1 MPLLEIDHVSFTYP
15 DGDGYR
21 TILNNVNLEF
31 ESGLFY
37 AIVGASGSGKTT
49 FLTLLAGMDAVH
61 EGEIRY
67 QGQSLERIGFWAYRR
82 HHVGMV
88 FQNFNLIPYMTGLEN
103 VLVAMGIAKSGNKA
117 TALKLL
123 ENLGIGASKAKRS
136 VRRLSGGE
144 QQRVAIARALANNP
158 DIIIADE
165 PSGNLDGATE
175 TAIIGLFQQLAH
187 EQKKC
192 VIVVTH
198 SEKVAANA
206 DIILR
211 LHPTEGTFDREVRN
225 ALTNA
230 A

>member
-1 MPLLEIDHVSFTYP
+1 MTLLQIDNVSFTYP

-21 TILNNVNLEF
+21 TILNHVNQTF
-31 ESGLFY
+31 EQGSFY

-49 FLTLLAGMDAVH
+49 FLTLIAGMDQVQ
-61 EGEIRY
+61 EGSIRY
-67 QGQSLERIGFWAYRR
+67 NGQALEKIGLWNYRR
-82 HHVGMV
+82 KHVGMV

-103 VLVAMGIAKSGNKA
+103 VLVAMGIAKTGNKA
-117 TALKLL
+117 SALKLL
-123 ENLGIGASKAKRS
+123 DELGISVTKAKRS

-175 TAIIGLFQQLAH
+175 TAIIGLFQRLAH
-187 EQKKC
+187 EQGKC

-198 SEKVAANA
+198 SEKVASNA

-211 LHPTEGTFDREVRN
+211 LHPTDGTFSREEN
-225 ALTNA
+225 SYSIA
-230 A
+230 

>member
-1 MPLLEIDHVSFTYP
+1 MTLLDIENVSFTYP

-21 TILNNVNLEF
+21 TILNHVNQKF
-31 ESGLFY
+31 EQRTFY

-49 FLTLLAGMDAVH
+49 FLTLIAGMDQVH
-61 EGEIRY
+61 EGSIRY
-67 QGQSLERIGFWAYRR
+67 NGQALEKIGLWNYRR
-82 HHVGMV
+82 KHVGMV

-103 VLVAMGIAKSGNKA
+103 VLVAMGIAKTGNK
-117 TALKLL
+117 TSALKLL
-123 ENLGIGASKAKRS
+123 EDLGVGPTKAKRS

-175 TAIIGLFQQLAH
+175 AAIIGLFQRLAH
-187 EQKKC
+187 EQGKC

-198 SEKVAANA
+198 SEKVASNA

-211 LHPTEGTFDREVRN
+211 LHPSDGTFEKEIRN
-225 ALTNA
+225 DKNDLA
-230 A
+230 

>member
-1 MPLLEIDHVSFTYP
+1 MPLLEIDNVSFTYP

-21 TILNNVNLEF
+21 TILNHVDLAF
-31 ESGLFY
+31 EPSTFY

-49 FLTLLAGMDAVH
+49 FLTLIAGMDQVH
-61 EGEIRY
+61 EGSIRY
-67 QGQSLERIGFWAYRR
+67 NGQALEKIGLWNYRR
-82 HHVGMV
+82 NHVGMV

-103 VLVAMGIAKSGNKA
+103 VLVAMGIAKTGNK
-117 TALKLL
+117 TSALELL
-123 ENLGIGASKAKRS
+123 EDLGVGPTKAKRS

-175 TAIIGLFQQLAH
+175 AAIIGLFQRLAH
-187 EQKKC
+187 EQGKC

-198 SEKVAANA
+198 SEKVASNA

-211 LHPTEGTFDREVRN
+211 LHPSDGTFETEIRN
-225 ALTNA
+225 RKNDLT
-230 A
+230 

>member
-1 MPLLEIDHVSFTYP
+1 MTLLDIENVSFTYP

-21 TILNNVNLEF
+21 TILNHVNQKF
-31 ESGLFY
+31 EQRTFY

-49 FLTLLAGMDAVH
+49 FLTLIAGMDQVH
-61 EGEIRY
+61 EGSIRY
-67 QGQSLERIGFWAYRR
+67 NGQALEKIGLWNYRR
-82 HHVGMV
+82 NHVGMV

-103 VLVAMGIAKSGNKA
+103 VLVAMGIAKTGNK
-117 TALKLL
+117 TSALKLL
-123 ENLGIGASKAKRS
+123 EDLGVGPTKAKRS

-175 TAIIGLFQQLAH
+175 AAIIGLFQRLAH
-187 EQKKC
+187 EQGKC

-198 SEKVAANA
+198 SEKVASNA

-211 LHPTEGTFDREVRN
+211 LHPSDGTFEKEIRN
-225 ALTNA
+225 DKNDLA
-230 A
+230 

>member
-1 MPLLEIDHVSFTYP
+1 VH
-15 DGDGYR
+15 DGSIRY
-21 TILNNVNLEF
+21 N
-31 ESGLFY
+31 
-37 AIVGASGSGKTT
+37 GKA
-49 FLTLLAGMDAVH
+49 L
-61 EGEIRY
+61 GEI
-67 QGQSLERIGFWAYRR
+67 GLWTYRR
-82 HHVGMV
+82 KHVGMV

-103 VLVAMGIAKSGNKA
+103 VLVAMGIAKTGNKA

-123 ENLGIGASKAKRS
+123 EELGIGATKAKRS

-175 TAIIGLFQQLAH
+175 TAIIGLFQRLAH
-187 EQKKC
+187 DQGKC

-206 DIILR
+206 DVILR
-211 LHPTEGTFDREVRN
+211 LHPTDGTFEKDIRQ
-225 ALTNA
+225 
-230 A
+230 

>member
-1 MPLLEIDHVSFTYP
+1 MTLLDIENVSFTYP

-21 TILNNVNLEF
+21 TILNHVNQKF
-31 ESGLFY
+31 EQRTFY

-49 FLTLLAGMDAVH
+49 FLTLIAGMDQVH
-61 EGEIRY
+61 EGSIRY
-67 QGQSLERIGFWAYRR
+67 NGQALEKIGLWNYRR
-82 HHVGMV
+82 KHVGMV

-103 VLVAMGIAKSGNKA
+103 VMVAMGIAKTGNK
-117 TALKLL
+117 TSALKLL
-123 ENLGIGASKAKRS
+123 EDLGVGPTKAKRS

-175 TAIIGLFQQLAH
+175 AAIIGLFQRLAH
-187 EQKKC
+187 EQGKC

-198 SEKVAANA
+198 SEKVASNA

-211 LHPTEGTFDREVRN
+211 LHPSDGTFEKEIRN
-225 ALTNA
+225 DKNDLA
-230 A
+230 

>member
-1 MPLLEIDHVSFTYP
+1 MALLDIENVSFTYP
-15 DGDGYR
+15 DGEGYR
-21 TILNNVNLEF
+21 TILNQVNLSF
-31 ESGLFY
+31 DQGTFY

-49 FLTLLAGMDAVH
+49 FLTLIAGMDQVH
-61 EGEIRY
+61 NGKIRY
-67 QGQSLERIGFWAYRR
+67 NGKALEDIGLWTYRR
-82 HHVGMV
+82 QHVGMV

-103 VLVAMGIAKSGNKA
+103 VLVAMGIAKTGNKA
-117 TALKLL
+117 TALELL
-123 ENLGIGASKAKRS
+123 ETLGIGATKAKRS

-175 TAIIGLFQQLAH
+175 TAIIGLFQRLAH
-187 EQKKC
+187 EQGKC

-211 LHPTEGTFDREVRN
+211 LHPTEGTFERDDKS
-225 ALTNA
+225 
-230 A
+230 

>member
-1 MPLLEIDHVSFTYP
+1 MTLLEIDNVSFTYP

-21 TILNNVNLEF
+21 TILNRVNQRF
-31 ESGLFY
+31 DQGTFY

-49 FLTLLAGMDAVH
+49 FLTLIAGMDQVH
-61 EGEIRY
+61 DGNIRY
-67 QGQSLERIGFWAYRR
+67 NGKDLEKIGLWKYRR
-82 HHVGMV
+82 QHIGMV

-117 TALKLL
+117 SALKLL
-123 ENLGIGASKAKRS
+123 DELGISVTKAKRS

-175 TAIIGLFQQLAH
+175 TAIIGLFQRLARD
-187 EQKKC
+187 QGKC

-198 SEKVAANA
+198 SEKVASNA

-211 LHPTEGTFDREVRN
+211 LHPTDGTFEKEIRN
-225 ALTNA
+225 YKNDLT
-230 A
+230 

>member
-1 MPLLEIDHVSFTYP
+1 MALLEIENVSFTYP
-15 DGDGYR
+15 DGEGYR
-21 TILNNVNLEF
+21 TILNQVNLEF
-31 ESGLFY
+31 HQGTFY

-49 FLTLLAGMDAVH
+49 FLTLIAGMDQVH
-61 EGEIRY
+61 DGSIRY
-67 QGQSLERIGFWAYRR
+67 DGKALEQIGLWTYRR
-82 HHVGMV
+82 QHVGMV
-88 FQNFNLIPYMTGLEN
+88 FQNFNLIPYMTGLAN
-103 VLVAMGIAKSGNKA
+103 VLVAMGIAKTGNKA

-123 ENLGIGASKAKRS
+123 EELGIGVTKAKRS

-165 PSGNLDGATE
+165 PSGNLDGTTE
-175 TAIIGLFQQLAH
+175 TAIIGLFQRLAH
-187 EQKKC
+187 DQGKC

-211 LHPTEGTFDREVRN
+211 LHPTDGSFEPAFVNTKK
-225 ALTNA
+225 
-230 A
+230 

>member
-1 MPLLEIDHVSFTYP
+1 MALLDIENVSFTYP
-15 DGDGYR
+15 DGEGYR
-21 TILNNVNLEF
+21 TILNQVNLSF
-31 ESGLFY
+31 DQGTFY

-49 FLTLLAGMDAVH
+49 FLTLIAGMDQVH
-61 EGEIRY
+61 DGKIRY
-67 QGQSLERIGFWAYRR
+67 NGKSLEDIGLWTYRR
-82 HHVGMV
+82 QHVGMV
-88 FQNFNLIPYMTGLEN
+88 FQNFNLISYMTGLEN
-103 VLVAMGIAKSGNKA
+103 VLVAMGIAKTGNKT

-123 ENLGIGASKAKRS
+123 DDLGIGVTKAKRS

-158 DIIIADE
+158 DLIIADE

-175 TAIIGLFQQLAH
+175 TAIIELFKRLAH
-187 EQKKC
+187 DQNKC

-211 LHPTEGTFDREVRN
+211 LHPTDGTFEKEIRN
-225 ALTNA
+225 
-230 A
+230 

>member
-1 MPLLEIDHVSFTYP
+1 MPLLEIDNVSFTYP

-21 TILNNVNLEF
+21 TILNHVDLAF
-31 ESGLFY
+31 EPSTFY

-49 FLTLLAGMDAVH
+49 FLTLIAGMDQVH
-61 EGEIRY
+61 DGSIRY
-67 QGQSLERIGFWAYRR
+67 NGQALEKIGLWNYRR
-82 HHVGMV
+82 NHVGMV

-103 VLVAMGIAKSGNKA
+103 VMVAMGIAKTGNKSS
-117 TALKLL
+117 ALKLL
-123 ENLGIGASKAKRS
+123 EDLGVGPTKAKRS

-144 QQRVAIARALANNP
+144 QQRVAIARALANSP

-175 TAIIGLFQQLAH
+175 TAIIGLFKQLARD
-187 EQKKC
+187 QGKC

-206 DIILR
+206 DVILR
-211 LHPTEGTFDREVRN
+211 LHPTDGTFETETRIHKND
-225 ALTNA
+225 LT
-230 A
+230 

>member
-1 MPLLEIDHVSFTYP
+1 MALLEIENVSFTYP
-15 DGDGYR
+15 DGEGYR
-21 TILNNVNLEF
+21 TILNQVNLEF
-31 ESGLFY
+31 NHGTFY

-49 FLTLLAGMDAVH
+49 FLTLIAGMDQVH
-61 EGEIRY
+61 DGSIRYNGKALGEI
-67 QGQSLERIGFWAYRR
+67 GLWTYRR
-82 HHVGMV
+82 KHVGMV

-103 VLVAMGIAKSGNKA
+103 VLVAMGIAKTGNKA

-123 ENLGIGASKAKRS
+123 EELGIGATKAKRS

-175 TAIIGLFQQLAH
+175 TAIIGLFQRLAH
-187 EQKKC
+187 DQGKC

-206 DIILR
+206 DVILR
-211 LHPTEGTFDREVRN
+211 LHPTDGTFEKDIRQ
-225 ALTNA
+225 
-230 A
+230 

>member
-1 MPLLEIDHVSFTYP
+1 MPLLEIEHVSFTYP

-21 TILNNVNLEF
+21 TILNDVSLQF
-31 ESGLFY
+31 EAGQFY

-49 FLTLLAGMDAVH
+49 FLTLIAGMDDVH

-67 QGQSLERIGFWAYRR
+67 QGQSLKTIGLWTYRR
-82 HHVGMV
+82 QHIGMV

-103 VLVAMGIAKSGNKA
+103 VMVAIGISKSGNKA

-123 ENLGIGASKAKRS
+123 DDLGIGVTKAKRS

-175 TAIIGLFQQLAH
+175 IAIIGLFKQLAH
-187 EQKKC
+187 EQGKC

-211 LHPTEGTFDREVRN
+211 LHPTDGTFEPAVRN
-225 ALTNA
+225 EKNDLQ
-230 A
+230 

>member
-1 MPLLEIDHVSFTYP
+1 MSLLDVDHVSFTYP
-15 DGDGYR
+15 DGDGFR
-21 TILNNVNLEF
+21 TILNNVSLQF
-31 ESGLFY
+31 EAGHFY

-49 FLTLLAGMDAVH
+49 FLTLIAGMDEVH
-61 EGEIRY
+61 DGEIRY
-67 QGQSLERIGFWAYRR
+67 RDQSLKSIGLWTYRR
-82 HHVGMV
+82 QHVGMV

-103 VLVAMGIAKSGNKA
+103 VLVAMGIAKSGHKD

-123 ENLGIGASKAKRS
+123 ESLGIGATKAKRS

-187 EQKKC
+187 DQNKC

-211 LHPTEGTFDREVRN
+211 LHPTEGTFEKETRN
-225 ALTNA
+225 
-230 A
+230 